1 MDKSF
6 SHLLAL
12 GKRGAE
18 RRFSQLMKELSF
30 LFVSFPHLSDAF
42 DADELP
48 VSFIIKRDS
57 RGAQV
62 KVVRRHRVA
71 PMALTTSPG
80 KLKKDDVRG
89 RRRRLI
95 GHKARWPERLVRG

>member
-71 PMALTTSPG
+71 PMALTTPVTRQV
-80 KLKKDDVRG
+80 KEG
-89 RRRRLI
+89 RRQGSSPAIDR
-95 GHKARWPERLVRG
+95 P